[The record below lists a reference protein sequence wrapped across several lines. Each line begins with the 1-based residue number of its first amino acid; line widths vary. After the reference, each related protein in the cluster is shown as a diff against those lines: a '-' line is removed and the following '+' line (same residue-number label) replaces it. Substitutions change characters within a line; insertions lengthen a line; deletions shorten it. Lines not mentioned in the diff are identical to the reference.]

1 MSKTGAGKSSAGNTI
16 LGQEHFEK
24 RASPQSVTRTC
35 ARGEAQID
43 NRVIS
48 VIDTPGLFDTLM
60 SEEQLRDELMRCIE
74 MSVPGPHVFLLVIS
88 LGVRFTEEEKN
99 TVTWIRENF
108 GEDAVRYTII
118 LFTHTDHLR
127 GQSLDEYISESNV
140 LQALVNE
147 CGRRFHSF
155 NNEDMENRSQ
165 VTDLLNAIDAMVRIN
180 GGQRYTNEMYQLA
193 QNNIKWEA
201 FKQKLKKTVI
211 EGGKT
216 AVAVLAGAVGGG
228 GGGGGG
234 AAATTGAAAAAT
246 RGAAAAATTGV
257 AAVAAAAGG
266 AANTATEAASVLTG
280 RGVIFAAAGGAAL
293 LVLKGIGKGVLTAAR
308 VAGGPAVTAV
318 RGAAALASKFR
329 P

>member
-1 MSKTGAGKSSAGNTI
+1 MGKTGAGKSSAGNTI

-43 NRVIS
+43 SRVIS

-60 SEEQLRDELMRCIE
+60 SEEKQRDELMRCIE

-88 LGVRFTEEEKN
+88 LGVRFAEEEKN
-99 TVTWIRENF
+99 TVTWIRKNF

-147 CGRRFHSF
+147 FGRRFHSF

-165 VTDLLNAIDAMVRIN
+165 VTDLLNAIDEMIRIN
-180 GGQRYTNEMYQLA
+180 GGQHYTNEMYRLA

-211 EGGKT
+211 EGGKI
-216 AVAVLAGAVGGG
+216 AVAVLAGAV

-234 AAATTGAAAAAT
+234 AAATTGAAAAAA

-257 AAVAAAAGG
+257 TAVAAAAGG
-266 AANTATEAASVLTG
+266 AANTATEAATSVLTG
-280 RGVIFAAAGGAAL
+280 RGVIYAAAGGAAL
-293 LVLKGIGKGVLTAAR
+293 LVLSGIGKGVLTAAR